1 MQAAPRLVHHECTAF
16 HHRLKCIPSTAYR
29 LTTFYLTRQILF
41 WYTFGCSKVRPD
53 ACRGFFFFWTA
64 VYPEPGRAALL
75 PLFFCTGGACH
86 ALRLRSLRVLHFVAP
101 ASCWHLS
108 FHFVALASCR
118 HLSFHFVAPAS
129 CRHLSFL
136 SELCALLSVVG
147 ACPDPVGVL
156 SLCLF
161 FCCSLSAAKLNFF

>member
-1 MQAAPRLVHHECTAF
+1 MFPTAGVQESKCLMQAGPRLVRHDCTAL
-16 HHRLKCIPSTAYR
+16 HQRLKCVSLMAYR
-29 LTTFYLTRQILF
+29 LTTFYLTKGLLF
-41 WYTFGCSKVRPD
+41 WYTFQCSKVRPD
-53 ACRGFFFFWTA
+53 ACRGFFFLWSA
-64 VYPEPGRAALL
+64 VYPEPRRAASL

-86 ALRLRSLRVLHFVAP
+86 ALRLRSLRVV
-101 ASCWHLS
+101 
-108 FHFVALASCR
+108 
-118 HLSFHFVAPAS
+118 HFVAPAS

-161 FCCSLSAAKLNFF
+161 FCCSLSPVKLNFF